1 MAEKTK
7 DLTMTQF
14 SHEEHSKD
22 EPRARTAMWR
32 EFVDN
37 TTLHGIRYVFLK
49 RHILI
54 RFIWIVIMLISG
66 GYYVFLVQAAFY
78 KYYSRPINTVLTREH
93 VSEMKFPAVTI
104 CPLNFFAKSKLLM
117 GDDNPL
123 FASSGL
129 NISSCA
135 VTARVR
141 GDRPCGLSLL
151 CCCAPP
157 EFKDVTAAIP
167 NCTAQYKQDLLE
179 TIQQNLLRPDADTF
193 FWYFSQDIEAL
204 FGPMCEFGWNGE
216 LDCSPEDFVPT
227 VTPWG
232 MCYTFNSGIDDE
244 IKTVDSAGVADGLSV
259 MLDAQT
265 HEYTHGKY
273 SVGFKVL
280 IHGQG
285 EYIDEW
291 AGINIGPG
299 QHAVIALSEK
309 RVCYVHEQVM
319 ANKSHIY
326 NQNILLFHW
335 SR

>member
-1 MAEKTK
+1 MSQLKDNLNIFMAEKTK
-7 DLTMTQF
+7 DLTITQF
-14 SHEEHSKD
+14 SHEEHSED
-22 EPRARTAMWR
+22 NSQARTAMWR
-32 EFVDN
+32 EFVDS
-37 TTLHGIRYVFLK
+37 TTLHGIRYVFLH

-54 RFIWIVIMLISG
+54 RFVWIVIMLVSG

-78 KYYSRPINTVLTREH
+78 KYYSRPINTVLTHEH

-117 GDDNPL
+117 RDDNPL
-123 FASSGL
+123 FASKGL

-135 VTARVR
+135 VTAGVR

-157 EFKDVTAAIP
+157 EFEDLTAAIP

-179 TIQQNLLRPDADTF
+179 VMQQTLHRPDVDTF
-193 FWYFSQDIEAL
+193 YRYFSQDIEAL
-204 FGPMCEFGWNGE
+204 FGPVCEFGWDGR
-216 LDCSPEDFVPT
+216 LDCSPEDFVST
-227 VTPWG
+227 VAPWG
-232 MCYTFNSGIDDE
+232 VCYTFNSGTDDE
-244 IKTVDSAGVADGLSV
+244 IKTVDSGGVTDGLSV
-259 MLDAQT
+259 MLDVQT
-265 HEYTHGKY
+265 HEYTYGKY

-291 AGINIGPG
+291 AGINVGPG

-309 RVCYVHEQVM
+309 RVCYIHQQLI
-319 ANKSHIY
+319 AN
-326 NQNILLFHW
+326 Q
-335 SR
+335 